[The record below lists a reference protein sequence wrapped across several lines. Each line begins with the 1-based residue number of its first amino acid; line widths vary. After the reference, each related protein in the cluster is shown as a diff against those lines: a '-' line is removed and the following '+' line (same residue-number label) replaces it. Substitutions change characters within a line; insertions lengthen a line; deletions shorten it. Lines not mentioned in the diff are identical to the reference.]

1 MNVVVLVTITLLKFF
16 DWFCKYKSDDMI
28 DCMLPDVKAR
38 AGINDIVGKRFTTN
52 QSESLNKI
60 IKIETN
66 WKESKLPTLI
76 SHLKKVAGDHEEL
89 VMKTIIRKEQWKFTC
104 QYQSFHV
111 DEHAWYSKMTKESKL
126 KHYKRVQSAH
136 YKVPV
141 PSSSSNLAI
150 GLGTKKL
157 SVSFEV
163 LKDVDILPTTLVG
176 IWQKAESLLSN
187 HHIVKVPWSEN
198 VKDRLVK
205 SASSDVP
212 HVVKVKRTNLFS
224 CDSSCSMYTGFSIC
238 AHVVA
243 SAEDNGELSSY
254 LNTFTSSFNAPNL
267 TAIATQGLP
276 GGAGRKGG
284 RTKRKRAAKTPI
296 ESVSTRVC
304 F

>member
-1 MNVVVLVTITLLKFF
+1 
-16 DWFCKYKSDDMI
+16 
-28 DCMLPDVKAR
+28 
-38 AGINDIVGKRFTTN
+38 
-52 QSESLNKI
+52 
-60 IKIETN
+60 
-66 WKESKLPTLI
+66 
-76 SHLKKVAGDHEEL
+76 
-89 VMKTIIRKEQWKFTC
+89 MKTIIRKEQWKFTC

-157 SVSFEV
+157 SVSFKV

-187 HHIVKVPWSEN
+187 HHIVIVPWSEN

-304 F
+304 FSNNTDDSSFMCSSASSTLSVNLGQPSTPGPSVNLGQPCTPRPSVIWANPLHQGRQ